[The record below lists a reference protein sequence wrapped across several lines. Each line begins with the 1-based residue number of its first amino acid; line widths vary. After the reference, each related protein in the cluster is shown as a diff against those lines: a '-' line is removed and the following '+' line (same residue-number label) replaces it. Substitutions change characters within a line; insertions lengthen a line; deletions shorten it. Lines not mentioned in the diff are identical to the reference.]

1 MILKIIHNLKIW
13 NGLFQIAPALQIYD
27 PIVQSNFPQI
37 VMKIQSRVNDQ
48 KLTKAKVNFHLD
60 IAH

>member
-1 MILKIIHNLKIW
+1 VILKIIHNLKVW
-13 NGLFQIAPALQIYD
+13 NIYLPNNLKIYD

-48 KLTKAKVNFHLD
+48 KLAKAKVNFHLD